1 MDLSQP
7 HTLPTG
13 PSGQVPASQQL
24 KQEPLGPAEVP
35 PRPGTAPAPPL
46 PAAVEQGLAEA
57 SAAYKAGQYVQT
69 MQLCQAVSARA
80 GEWGECFDRLAAQD
94 AWAVACAGMLQGRAP
109 FLTGHCCA
117 ALLPMPRLQLFAA
130 GHRRPDLLLLLG
142 AAHYQLGQFQV
153 GGLLWAAGDGDGG
166 CNRAAMVC

>member
-7 HTLPTG
+7 HTLPSG

-24 KQEPLGPAEVP
+24 QQEPLSPADVP
-35 PRPGTAPAPPL
+35 PRPGTAPPPPL

-80 GEWGECFDRLAAQD
+80 GEWGECSGRLQRRMPRQLH
-94 AWAVACAGMLQGRAP
+94 VRLRGPAP
-109 FLTGHCCA
+109 FLTGHCFA
-117 ALLPMPRLQLFAA
+117 ALLRMPRLQLFAA

-142 AAHYQLGQFQV
+142 AAHYQMGQFQV
-153 GGLLWAAGDGDGG
+153 GGLLWAAGDGDVGC
-166 CNRAAMVC
+166 CNRAAPGC